1 MGFAA
6 AIRRKYIKNNA
17 EHSKDDRG
25 GINEVSGRKDL
36 IGNQHQPERAM
47 KRVPRVTQTI
57 WDFGNAINCLNSKLF
72 VKSHRFIMMVIIV
85 TNLLKSRLFA
95 IYPIDNV

>member
-6 AIRRKYIKNNA
+6 AIRRKYINNNA
-17 EHSKDDRG
+17 GHSKDDRG

-36 IGNQHQPERAM
+36 IGNQHQAERAM

-57 WDFGNAINCLNSKLF
+57 WAFGNAINCLISTQVICEVSQIYNDGNHRTKSAQ
-72 VKSHRFIMMVIIV
+72 VKIIRH
-85 TNLLKSRLFA
+85 LS
-95 IYPIDNV
+95 Y